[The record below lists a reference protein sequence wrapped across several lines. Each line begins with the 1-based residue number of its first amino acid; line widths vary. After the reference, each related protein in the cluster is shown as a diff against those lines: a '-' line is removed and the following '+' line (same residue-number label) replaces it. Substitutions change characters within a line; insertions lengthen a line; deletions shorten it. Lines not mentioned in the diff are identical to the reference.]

1 MGHLNTVYSGKLLN
15 DLIPPRIEVKLGKL
29 YCNGCK
35 NMALYTKLINDTY
48 KQFVDELN
56 TNLLNTKE
64 RDCRLNYLYRTLFR
78 FTNCRQW
85 AEQWYE
91 TVIGGSAT
99 DDPIIPDS
107 CLDGSTKVFEG
118 EHTIFGQSS
127 IISKV
132 KKNPREFAK
141 LQDMFKITLETI
153 VISISNIENA
163 ITIEEKEFAS
173 AKMSEKLLTE
183 IPAPIFKWKGKTSH
197 FGGYLLE
204 FKERGE
210 LEYLCSYSK
219 LAERVLAGIEF
230 EKGTTPANL
239 AKELSRNSN
248 SMSAESARKIKE
260 EIDDLLKNSRN

>member
-1 MGHLNTVYSGKLLN
+1 MYHLDTVNTGRLLN
-15 DLIPPRIEVKLGKL
+15 DLIPPRIEIRLGKL
-29 YCNGCK
+29 YCNGHK
-35 NMALYTKLINDTY
+35 NIAPYTKLVNDTY
-48 KQFVDELN
+48 KQFIDELN
-56 TNLLNTKE
+56 KNLLNTKE

-78 FTNCRQW
+78 FNGCKQC

-91 TVIGGSAT
+91 TVIKGSAT
-99 DDPIIPDS
+99 DDPSRSLSGAI
-107 CLDGSTKVFEG
+107 GSTKVFER
-118 EHTIFGQSS
+118 EHTIFGELS
-127 IISKV
+127 IINRV
-132 KKNPREFAK
+132 RKNYREFSK
-141 LQDMFKITLETI
+141 LQTMFEITLETI
-153 VISISNIENA
+153 EIAISDIENA

-197 FGGYLLE
+197 FGGYMLE